1 MREGDRPRNI
11 PICRT
16 KKRAKSHTK
25 CDEGEDGETE
35 HRVTTLLHGGLAEFW
50 CILRSGGTDDK
61 PIPSCL
67 LRFIFGTNAEKVG
80 KKFRISL
87 LRSHLPPPGKHGW
100 PGEISQQLHE
110 PFMHFR
116 WKIPRNVV
124 ALLQW
129 TPRHWRSDWATG
141 SVYVDYSHGT
151 RAKGP
156 MKQAGWQFRFGRSR
170 CAHTLLPVPAR
181 TLGAGW

>member
-35 HRVTTLLHGGLAEFW
+35 HRVTTLLHDGLAEFW

-87 LRSHLPPPGKHGW
+87 IRSTCRRPR
-100 PGEISQQLHE
+100 PGEMSQQLHE
-110 PFMHFR
+110 PFMHFK
-116 WKIPRNVV
+116 WKSP
-124 ALLQW
+124 
-129 TPRHWRSDWATG
+129 
-141 SVYVDYSHGT
+141 
-151 RAKGP
+151 
-156 MKQAGWQFRFGRSR
+156 
-170 CAHTLLPVPAR
+170 
-181 TLGAGW
+181 